1 MARVRLTTKTRIAND
16 PADMEGNRQDCGK
29 KTRFKK
35 YENFDPAKDDVGGRG
50 KKETDGSQ
58 LYQGDKELR
67 NEMHVTELKLRQAKM
82 WERSKLATK
91 LAMYLLGEKAPQ
103 SMIKAQAAEFLSLGN
118 AKLAKAVSR
127 FAKTEY
133 LYADE
138 QEQTVEE
145 VQEKTE
151 APAQEAVQEKSEAP
165 AQASQEK
172 AEEPVV
178 AEQKAEEKAEA
189 PAQACVATEQKIEAP
204 AQACGDVSACD
215 CGQGESCPECAGE
228 AEQVVEQAAQGETDE
243 ISDETLASLFETNGN
258 TIVANKTEAKAT
270 AKVGVQ
276 KFEQPQGRVAS
287 NKFRLEDMWAGA
299 PDLSSI
305 FN

>member
-29 KTRFKK
+29 KTRFQK
-35 YENFDPAKDDVGGRG
+35 YDNFDPAKDDVGGRG
-50 KKETDGSQ
+50 KKETDGSK
-58 LYQGDKELR
+58 LYEGDKQLR
-67 NEMHVTELKLRQAKM
+67 NEMHVTEIKLRQAKM

-138 QEQTVEE
+138 QEQV
-145 VQEKTE
+145 E
-151 APAQEAVQEKSEAP
+151 APAEQKAEEP
-165 AQASQEK
+165 AEQEK
-172 AEEPVV
+172 AEEP
-178 AEQKAEEKAEA
+178 AAEATQTEQKAEQACNCAGEQEKAEE
-189 PAQACVATEQKIEAP
+189 PAAEAEQTEEKVE
-204 AQACGDVSACD
+204 QACGDVTA
-215 CGQGESCPECAGE
+215 EETAP
-228 AEQVVEQAAQGETDE
+228 EQVVEQAEEDDDE
-243 ISDETLASLFETNGN
+243 IDEATLASLFEKNGN
-258 TIVANKTEAKAT
+258 AIVANKEAKAG
-270 AKVGVQ
+270 KLGVQ
-276 KFEQPQGRVAS
+276 KFEQPQGVKVAS
-287 NKFRLEDMWAGA
+287 KELNLEQLWRGA
-299 PDLSSI
+299 PNLSQI